1 VANGKSQMEEIK
13 TIELLRKGDEEAF
26 EALFNK
32 HFKCLCLYA
41 ENILKNSSAA
51 EEIVEEFFCYLWDH
65 CESVM
70 INTSIN
76 GYLYTSIHNRCL
88 KYLRHQK
95 VKQDYIDDAQYHLT
109 DKELLSTVSADYP
122 EANLISKELEE
133 TISFAI
139 GSLPE
144 QCKKVFCL
152 NRFENLTYQEI
163 ADQVGV
169 SVNTVKTQMT
179 TAIKRLR
186 EELKEYLG

>member
-1 VANGKSQMEEIK
+1 MEEIK
-13 TIELLRKGDEEAF
+13 TIELLRKGDEETF
-26 EALFNK
+26 EALFNM
-32 HFKCLCLYA
+32 HFKGLCLYA

-70 INTSIN
+70 INTSVN

-95 VKQDYIDDAQYHLT
+95 VKQDYIDEAQYHFT
-109 DKELLSTVSADYP
+109 DRELLSTVSSDYP
-122 EANLISKELEE
+122 EANLISKELGDK
-133 TISFAI
+133 ISNAVA
-139 GSLPE
+139 SLPE

-152 NRFENLTYQEI
+152 NRFENMTYQEI
-163 ADQVGV
+163 ADRVGV

-179 TAIKRLR
+179 TALKKLR
-186 EELKEYLG
+186 EELKEYL

>member
-1 VANGKSQMEEIK
+1 MADGKNQMEEIK
-13 TIELLRKGDEEAF
+13 TIELLRKGDEETF

-32 HFKCLCLYA
+32 HFKGLCLYA
-41 ENILKNSSAA
+41 GNILKNSAAA
-51 EEIVEEFFCYLWDH
+51 EEIVEDFFCYLWDH
-65 CESVM
+65 CESLM

-95 VKQDYIDDAQYHLT
+95 VKQNYIEESQFHFA
-109 DKELLSTVSADYP
+109 DKELLNTVSADYP

-133 TISFAI
+133 KISSAI

-163 ADQVGV
+163 AGQVGV

-179 TAIKRLR
+179 TALKKLR
-186 EELKEYLG
+186 EELKEYL

>member
-1 VANGKSQMEEIK
+1 VANGKNQMEETK

-26 EALFNK
+26 EALFSK
-32 HFKCLCLYA
+32 HFKGLCLYA
-41 ENILKNSSAA
+41 ENILKNSSEA

-65 CESVM
+65 CDSVL
-70 INTSIN
+70 INTSVN

-95 VKQDYIDDAQYHLT
+95 VKQDYIDEAQYHFA
-109 DKELLSTVSADYP
+109 DKELLSTVSSNYP
-122 EANLISKELEE
+122 EANLISKELEQK
-133 TISFAI
+133 ISIAI
-139 GSLPE
+139 ASLPE
-144 QCKKVFCL
+144 QCKKVFCMS
-152 NRFENLTYQEI
+152 RFENFSYQEI
-163 ADQVGV
+163 ADCIGV